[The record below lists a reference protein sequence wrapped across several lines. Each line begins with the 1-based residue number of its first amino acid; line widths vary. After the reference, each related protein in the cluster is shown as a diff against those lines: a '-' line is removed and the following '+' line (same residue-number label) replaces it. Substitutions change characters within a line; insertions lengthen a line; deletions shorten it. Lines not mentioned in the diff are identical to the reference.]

1 MRKAARWDYI
11 LARLAKDGDLD
22 VSGLAA
28 ALGCSTATVRRDLRE
43 LDKHHLLSRVH
54 GGAVSSG
61 ILYELPLR
69 QRTAQQ
75 EEEKRRIAAEAV
87 RRIGPGMA
95 VGVTGGTTTA
105 AMIRELINR
114 RLTDVTIVTNS
125 LAVAQDLSL
134 HPNYKLVVTGG
145 FIRPASLELVGP
157 LPEYTIPRINLDLTI
172 LGVDGVSVDA
182 GLTIH
187 NELEARTNE
196 LFMLRARSAVVLA
209 DHTKLGRA
217 AFAQICPLNAV
228 RELITD
234 AGAAADQVAAIAAAG
249 VAVTRAVASTTE
261 DLPARASEAV

>member
-22 VSGLAA
+22 VSGLAE

-75 EEEKRRIAAEAV
+75 EEQKRWIAAEAV
-87 RRIGPGMA
+87 RRIEPGMA

-114 RLTDVTIVTNS
+114 RLSDVTVVTNS
-125 LAVAQDLSL
+125 LVVAQDLSL

-157 LPEYTIPRINLDLTI
+157 LPEYTIPRINLDLTL

-196 LFMLRARSAVVLA
+196 LFMLRARTTIVLA

-217 AFAQICPLNAV
+217 AFAQICPLHAIQEV
-228 RELITD
+228 VTD
-234 AGAAADQVAAIAAAG
+234 RDATAGQTTPIATAG
-249 VAVTRAVASTTE
+249 VTVTRASAAATQ
-261 DLPARASEAV
+261 